1 MTTRSTT
8 TPPRLLSGVQS
19 TGTIHLGNYLGAIK
33 NWVAMQESYESYVF
47 IADLHSVTIPDT
59 IEPSK
64 LREARTSVAA
74 MYIACG
80 MDPKRATIFRQ
91 SDVAEHAYAG
101 WLLTCVTP
109 LGWLERMTQF
119 KSKTQNRIDANRE
132 VSIGTGLLTYPCLQ
146 AADIVLYDADVVPT
160 GEDQKQHLELCRDI
174 VQRFNKLFGS
184 NCLKAPR
191 PMIQKSGSRIMG
203 LDDPSAKMS
212 KSTGERNQGHAIWLV
227 DSPDAIVRKFR
238 RAKTDLGSAVDI
250 AQMSDGVSNL
260 VEIYGTCAGLTPES
274 ARVHFDGKPY
284 SALKQEVADVVIEML
299 RPIQQRY
306 AELISD
312 PEMLERILLDGASK
326 ARDHAGATL
335 KRMRSAMGLQ

>member
-1 MTTRSTT
+1 
-8 TPPRLLSGVQS
+8 
-19 TGTIHLGNYLGAIK
+19 
-33 NWVAMQESYESYVF
+33 
-47 IADLHSVTIPDT
+47 
-59 IEPSK
+59 
-64 LREARTSVAA
+64 

-119 KSKTQNRIDANRE
+119 KSKTQNRTDANRE

-227 DSPDAIVRKFR
+227 DLPDTIVRKLR

-260 VEIYGTCAGLTPES
+260 RRNLWYLRWTDSRVCASSFRRKTLFSSQARGCRCGYRDAPSDS
-274 ARVHFDGKPY
+274 AAVCRTDIRPRDARKNSSGWCFQGARPCRGNPD
-284 SALKQEVADVVIEML
+284 ADAI
-299 RPIQQRY
+299 R
-306 AELISD
+306 
-312 PEMLERILLDGASK
+312 DGASVVF
-326 ARDHAGATL
+326 
-335 KRMRSAMGLQ
+335 GLS